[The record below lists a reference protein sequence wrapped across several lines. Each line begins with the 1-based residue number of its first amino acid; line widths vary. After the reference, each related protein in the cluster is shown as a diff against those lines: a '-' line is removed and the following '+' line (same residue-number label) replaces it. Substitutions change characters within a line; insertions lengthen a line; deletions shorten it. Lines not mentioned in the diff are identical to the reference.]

1 MRTPSRP
8 AAAVVALLTTVLLTA
23 CGSFAAPS
31 AVPSTAAEPASAAP
45 GASIETEA
53 DVAARLSYSAAMCP
67 VFSGILDLDPRLQAF
82 REAGAA
88 GGDMTPHAE
97 DIGEV
102 GQILLG
108 LLEDLEAV
116 PEWQAGASLRYH
128 LITALHGIRAQLLH
142 VAEDPATGSAADELA
157 NLPFLAT
164 DAMDIAVQ
172 DAVDG
177 GLTCEDV
184 P

>member
-1 MRTPSRP
+1 MRTPPRL
-8 AAAVVALLTTVLLTA
+8 AAALVALLTTVLLSA
-23 CGSFAAPS
+23 CGSIAAPSVIPSTASEPRSAAPS
-31 AVPSTAAEPASAAP
+31 A
-45 GASIETEA
+45 SIEREA

-67 VFSGILDLDPRLQAF
+67 IFSGILELDPRLQAF
-82 REAGAA
+82 RDAGAA
-88 GGDMTPHAE
+88 GGDMTSHAE
-97 DIGEV
+97 DLGEV
-102 GQILLG
+102 GQILHG
-108 LLEDLEAV
+108 LLDDLEGV
-116 PEWQAGASLRYH
+116 PEWQAGAGLRYH

-142 VAEDPATGSAADELA
+142 VADDPASGSAAEDLA
-157 NLPFLAT
+157 NVPFIAT